1 MSEDIIRSL
10 ESLEEISPEKILSEL
25 LSHKKVEFHTEIT
38 NPVSLTALEV
48 LAEWLKEFKLT
59 SKLLKEWVKKF
70 KVNMVAYER
79 KRALEI
85 VEAYKAGKEKQEEKT
100 LKELLLGK

>member
-1 MSEDIIRSL
+1 MSEDILKSM

-25 LSHKKVEFHTEIT
+25 LSHKKVEFHTEIP
-38 NPVSLTALEV
+38 NPISLTALEI
-48 LAEWLKEFKLT
+48 LAEWLSDFKKT
-59 SKLLKEWVKKF
+59 SKIVKGAVKIF
-70 KVNMVAYER
+70 KINMVAFRR

-85 VEAYKAGKEKQEEKT
+85 VDAYKSGKEAKEEKT